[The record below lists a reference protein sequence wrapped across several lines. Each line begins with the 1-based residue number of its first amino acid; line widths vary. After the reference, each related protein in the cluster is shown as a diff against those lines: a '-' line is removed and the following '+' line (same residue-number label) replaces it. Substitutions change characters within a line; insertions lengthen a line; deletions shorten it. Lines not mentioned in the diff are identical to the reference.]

1 MELDEVKE
9 DSVQMPT
16 LNSIEKEASKM
27 LLYNDKAKKAKKEK
41 NG

>member
-1 MELDEVKE
+1 MEGEEVKE

-27 LLYNDKAKKAKKEK
+27 LLYNDNSKKGK